1 MAKKEKTSFFANITA
16 DVAAEE
22 PTRGRAT
29 PGYLADRDN
38 TLSNLASGKYE
49 SRSLLWVDPAECR
62 IWAYHNRRY
71 DLLSETRCADL
82 IEGMKSIGRQ
92 EFPAIVRPLSG
103 DADFKYEVIAGAR
116 RHWTISWLRANNYPG
131 FRFLVDVRAELTD
144 EEAFRISDVE
154 NRDREDISDYERALD
169 YKQALGR
176 YYRTQKDMA
185 ERLEVSE
192 AWLSR
197 YLSVAEFPGPV
208 VDAYA
213 DIRDIRVQHGRD
225 LKVFLKSKAGRQS
238 LIKEAERVHAEQRA
252 RQESGRTP
260 LDGSAVVN
268 RLKTSGAP
276 KKKAASVKLNAIKG
290 ADGKLLL
297 SGSFHPRSGWV
308 LKIPASAAGSRA
320 AVISAVNTALDETGG

>member
-22 PTRGRAT
+22 PTRERTA
-29 PGYLADRDN
+29 PGYLADRDD

-71 DLLSETRCADL
+71 DLLNETRCADL

-92 EFPAIVRPLSG
+92 EFPAIVRPLTG
-103 DADFKYEVIAGAR
+103 DPEFKYEVIAGAR
-116 RHWTISWLRANNYPG
+116 RHWTISWLRANNYPR

-154 NRDREDISDYERALD
+154 NRDREDISDYERATD

-176 YYRTQKDMA
+176 YYRTQKEMA

-197 YLSVAEFPGPV
+197 YLSVAEFPAQV
-208 VDAYA
+208 VSAYA

-238 LIKEAERVHAEQRA
+238 LVKEAELIVAEQASRGEA
-252 RQESGRTP
+252 GRTL
-260 LDGSAVVN
+260 LDGSAVVK
-268 RLKTSGAP
+268 RLKNTGNP
-276 KKKAASVKLNAIKG
+276 RKKNTSVKLKPVKS
-290 ADGKLLL
+290 ADGTVLL
-297 SGSFHPRSGWV
+297 SGSYHPRNGWI
-308 LKIPASAAGSRA
+308 LKIPMARSASREEIIA
-320 AVISAVNTALDETGG
+320 AVNKVMDEAP

>member
-1 MAKKEKTSFFANITA
+1 MAKKEKTSFFANIAA
-16 DVAAEE
+16 DVAAEKPARE
-22 PTRGRAT
+22 RAT
-29 PGYLADRDN
+29 PGYLSDRDN

-49 SRSLLWVDPAECR
+49 SRSLLWVDPAECK
-62 IWAYHNRRY
+62 IWEYHNRRY
-71 DLLSETRCADL
+71 DLLNETRCADL

-103 DADFKYEVIAGAR
+103 DADYKYEVIAGAR
-116 RHWTISWLRANNYPG
+116 RHWTVSWLRGNNYPG

-154 NRDREDISDYERALD
+154 NRDREDISDYERATD

-197 YLSVAEFPGPV
+197 YLSVAEFPDAV
-208 VDAYA
+208 VAAYA

-238 LIKEAERVHAEQRA
+238 LIKEAQAVQSEQASRREEGKA
-252 RQESGRTP
+252 V
-260 LDGSAVVN
+260 LDGSAVVK
-268 RLKTSGAP
+268 RLKAGGSR
-276 KKKAASVKLNAIKG
+276 KKRDTKVQLSSIKD
-290 ADGKLLL
+290 ADGKVVL
-297 SGSFHPRSGWV
+297 SGSFHPRTGWV
-308 LKIPASAAGSRA
+308 LKIPASAAESRE
-320 AVISAVNTALDETGG
+320 AVLEAVTQVLDAPS